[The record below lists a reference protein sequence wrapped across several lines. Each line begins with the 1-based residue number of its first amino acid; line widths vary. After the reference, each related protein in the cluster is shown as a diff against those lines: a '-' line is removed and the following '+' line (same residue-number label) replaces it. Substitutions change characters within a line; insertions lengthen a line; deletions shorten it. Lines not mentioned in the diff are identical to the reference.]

1 MADNKTLTTLVKDI
15 TYHYIKHFYDKKLK
29 QNNVKKILDEEVKVF
44 VNDMYE
50 VKKTDLQQYIK
61 NALKDTL
68 GTQYPKLQVNML
80 VLEMFQDPDFAKE
93 RVINEIIHFQNSL

>member
-61 NALKDTL
+61 NTLKDTL